1 MASRRLV
8 SPEITEQLTF
18 NITIHIFHHISQLES
33 HNTKQHKI
41 LSQLKMLI
49 LPLLI
54 HTMSTLYITHSKPR
68 RYLSCLFF
76 LQYQNE
82 KHINKC
88 NVNYPISEIFF
99 FVLQATMHSAFS
111 YDRRDPYTRLPIDT
125 TQPTGV
131 DPITSVHSS
140 SINSDHN
147 VSNNLI

>member
-54 HTMSTLYITHSKPR
+54 HTMSTLYITHSKLR
-68 RYLSCLFF
+68 RYLSSLNFVVCGVLTNTMSTIPFLKSSFPFF
-76 LQYQNE
+76 RPQCIL
-82 KHINKC
+82 H
-88 NVNYPISEIFF
+88 FH
-99 FVLQATMHSAFS
+99 T
-111 YDRRDPYTRLPIDT
+111 IDGIHT
-125 TQPTGV
+125 HDSQSTQRNP
-131 DPITSVHSS
+131 PE
-140 SINSDHN
+140 
-147 VSNNLI
+147 

>member
-82 KHINKC
+82 KHILTNTMSTIPFLK
-88 NVNYPISEIFF
+88 SSFSFF
-99 FVLQATMHSAFS
+99 RPQCILHFHT
-111 YDRRDPYTRLPIDT
+111 IDGIPT
-125 TQPTGV
+125 HDSQSTQRNP
-131 DPITSVHSS
+131 PEQIQSHL
-140 SINSDHN
+140 SI
-147 VSNNLI
+147 VPV

>member
-54 HTMSTLYITHSKPR
+54 HIMSTLYITHSKPR
-68 RYLSCLFF
+68 RYISRLIFCFHQYWNEITNTMSTIPFLKSSFSFF
-76 LQYQNE
+76 RPQCIL
-82 KHINKC
+82 H
-88 NVNYPISEIFF
+88 FR
-99 FVLQATMHSAFS
+99 T
-111 YDRRDPYTRLPIDT
+111 ID
-125 TQPTGV
+125 G
-131 DPITSVHSS
+131 I
-140 SINSDHN
+140 
-147 VSNNLI
+147 LIHDSQSTHRNPPE